1 MKIKTIIAG
10 AALGVAAV
18 LGVGACTTAIPEVTG
33 TIDSKYIEDWSEHTI
48 VLKQDGTGT
57 LYHFEV
63 EDDQWQAVKVGD
75 RFSSTQLQTP
85 TEDD

>member
-1 MKIKTIIAG
+1 MRIKTAFAG
-10 AALGVAAV
+10 VV
-18 LGVGACTTAIPEVTG
+18 LGLSSILVVGACAPAIPEVTG
-33 TIDSKYIEDWSEHTI
+33 TISDKYIEDWTEYTI

-85 TEDD
+85 SEDD